1 MSCFDWNKA
10 IDLNRTA
17 LLGVV
22 AVLFGLLSLGE
33 AEGTVFLSP
42 KGRRRVLRFLIP
54 AESALRRLIYICVRV
69 MKIRVGESIVGK
81 STLPDF
87 ASFTRRAE
95 DMERVPAFKLS
106 DTHKPIDWSAF
117 EFEDEAPQASPTCP
131 KIHTMDEGPSHQAF
145 ADIEPVS
152 CTDLLRRT
160 QAMKAALKDLRHAAR
175 RMAKDQAR
183 REAKPLGTVFL
194 TPFRH
199 GGPPGRRL
207 NGREEVDAILR
218 ECHGLAFDVERWP
231 P

>member
-1 MSCFDWNKA
+1 
-10 IDLNRTA
+10 TA

-22 AVLFGLLSLGE
+22 EVLFGLLFLGE

-42 KGRRRVLRFLIP
+42 NGRRRVLRFLIP

-69 MKIRVGESIVGK
+69 MRIKVGEPTIGK

-87 ASFTRRAE
+87 ASFTRTAE
-95 DMERVPAFKLS
+95 DMERMPAFKLA
-106 DTHKPIDWSAF
+106 DTHKQIDWSAF
-117 EFEDEAPQASPTCP
+117 EFEDDLPQQTSACP
-131 KIHTMDEGPSHQAF
+131 KIHMMDEGPSHEAF

-160 QAMKAALKDLRHAAR
+160 QAMRAALKDLRRAAR